1 MLVVP
6 TDVSSLEQVQRL
18 KDKAYEAY
26 GEVCTCP
33 LLVCLL
39 YFIFSI
45 WFSWFLA
52 QFRRNRRLTSEH
64 VRS

>member
-39 YFIFSI
+39 YFS
-45 WFSWFLA
+45 FL
-52 QFRRNRRLTSEH
+52 FGFLGFWRNFGEIGD
-64 VRS
+64 